1 MIDEGNITGTQ
12 FIIIALVSIVVIA
25 IIWHRMEDWDIP
37 EPKPTQTPLP
47 PYIERYGAYI
57 QARGKYYN

>member
-12 FIIIALVSIVVIA
+12 FIIIAIIAIVIIA

-37 EPKPTQTPLP
+37 GPKSTQPPLP

-57 QARGKYYN
+57 QARSKRYN